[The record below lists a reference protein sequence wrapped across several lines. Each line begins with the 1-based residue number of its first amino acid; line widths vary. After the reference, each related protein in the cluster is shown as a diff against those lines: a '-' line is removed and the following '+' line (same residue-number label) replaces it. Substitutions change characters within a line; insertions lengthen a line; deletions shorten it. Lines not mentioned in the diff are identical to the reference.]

1 MKKKIILGIGIGI
14 VVLLVVGVIA
24 VGVFLGSIVKAGME
38 TVGPKVTQTT
48 LTVEAVNI
56 SLLGG
61 SASVK
66 GLVLGNPAGYQ
77 APQAISVGDAAVSLA
92 PGSLLSDKIVIRS
105 VAVRN
110 AEITFEGNPFGA
122 NNLTKIMDNVNAMT
136 ASAHAGT
143 NAPAASAAGA
153 KKPAK
158 KLEVDDLL
166 ITGAKIHANLTG
178 VVNKEITLPLP
189 DIHLTDLGK
198 GSDGITAADLT
209 KTVLGQVTT
218 GTIKALTT
226 AVADLGKNVSGAA
239 KGAAQEAGKAANEGV
254 EKVKK
259 GLGGLFGK

>member
-1 MKKKIILGIGIGI
+1 MKKKIILGLGLGI
-14 VVLLVVGVIA
+14 VVLLVVGVIV
-24 VGVFLGSIVKAGME
+24 VGAFLGSIVKAGME

-66 GLVLGNPAGYQ
+66 GLVLGNPSGYQ
-77 APQAISVGDAAVSLA
+77 ASQSISVGDAAVSLA
-92 PGSLLSDKIVIRS
+92 PGSLLSDKIVVRS
-105 VAVRN
+105 IAVRD

-136 ASAHAGT
+136 ASAASAGT
-143 NAPAASAAGA
+143 NAPASSAGG

-158 KLEVDDLL
+158 KLEVDDFL

-209 KTVLGQVTT
+209 KTVLGQITS

-226 AVADLGKNVSGAA
+226 AVADLGKNVTGAA
-239 KGAAQEAGKAANEGV
+239 KGAAQDAGKAASEGV

-259 GLGGLFGK
+259 GLGGLFEK